1 LYDGQKKEAHMSEQ
15 SLIQETPTPRTRE
28 SLAHDLRALG
38 VEAGMTLEVHSS
50 LSKLGWVCG
59 GPVAVVQALM
69 DVVTETGTLV
79 MPTHSSNYT
88 DPAKWN
94 NPPVP
99 QSWWLMLYE
108 QMPAFDPRITPSWFM
123 GQVVETFRTWPGV
136 LRSSHPAVSF
146 AAWGRY
152 AQTITA
158 NHSLD
163 NGLGEHSPLA
173 RLYDLDGYVLLLGVS
188 YESCTSLHLAEYRS
202 PHPKLLT
209 EGSPILEN
217 GRRVW
222 KTYQDIE
229 LDSDQFPEIGAA
241 FEETSLVKTCPV
253 GSAQCK
259 LLPQRPAV
267 DFATEWLTR
276 KRTRSE

>member
-1 LYDGQKKEAHMSEQ
+1 MSEQ
-15 SLIQETPTPRTRE
+15 RLIQQTSSPRTRE
-28 SLAHDLRALG
+28 SLAHDLCALG

-50 LSKLGWVCG
+50 LSTLGWVCG

-69 DVVTETGTLV
+69 DVVTETGTLL
-79 MPTHSSNYT
+79 MPTHSPNYT
-88 DPAKWN
+88 DPAKWS

-99 QSWWLMLYE
+99 QLWWSALYE
-108 QMPAFDPRITPSWFM
+108 QMPAFDPRLTPSWFM
-123 GQVVETFRTWPGV
+123 GQVAETFRTWPGV

-146 AAWGRY
+146 AAWGRH
-152 AQTITA
+152 AQTLTA
-158 NHSLD
+158 DHSLD
-163 NGLGEHSPLA
+163 YGLGEHSPLG

-188 YESCTSLHLAEYRS
+188 YESCTALHLAEYRA
-202 PHPKLLT
+202 PYPKPVT
-209 EGSPILEN
+209 EGSPILEH

-241 FEETSLVKTCPV
+241 FEATDLVKTGPV

-267 DFATEWLTR
+267 DFATWWLTR
-276 KRTRSE
+276 KRSPGEEGSTTDG